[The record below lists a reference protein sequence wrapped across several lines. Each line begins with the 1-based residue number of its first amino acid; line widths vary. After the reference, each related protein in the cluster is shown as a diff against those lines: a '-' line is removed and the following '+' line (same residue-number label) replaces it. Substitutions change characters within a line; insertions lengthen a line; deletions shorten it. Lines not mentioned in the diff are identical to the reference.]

1 MKTMDAPEQQPLAGS
16 RPTLARLVGLEFRKL
31 TTVRSGQSVLWSMLG
46 LGLLLSFGVCWV
58 LIAQEEAELSFSVIM
73 MAFTVCA
80 ALGTPILGILV
91 YTMDWQHRDILM
103 ILALEPR
110 RHRVFLAK
118 LVTSV
123 LIGVALC
130 AAFIATGLAVSF
142 GLASAFGMAWT
153 AQGSLEVLGMLIVL
167 SFAGSLSGA
176 ALGSALLSTPLSVVI
191 VIIQVLLIDNLLLL
205 LPGGIGPFLQTASM
219 SNSLIGDGSIGT
231 ALSSFALWVLLPF
244 AVGFIRMRRAEP
256 H

>member
-1 MKTMDAPEQQPLAGS
+1 
-16 RPTLARLVGLEFRKL
+16 
-31 TTVRSGQSVLWSMLG
+31 
-46 LGLLLSFGVCWV
+46 
-58 LIAQEEAELSFSVIM
+58 
-73 MAFTVCA
+73 
-80 ALGTPILGILV
+80 
-91 YTMDWQHRDILM
+91 
-103 ILALEPR
+103 
-110 RHRVFLAK
+110 
-118 LVTSV
+118 
-123 LIGVALC
+123 
-130 AAFIATGLAVSF
+130 
-142 GLASAFGMAWT
+142 
-153 AQGSLEVLGMLIVL
+153 MLIVL

-219 SNSLIGDGSIGT
+219 SNSLIGDGSMGT